1 MLNFG
6 SFVFVSVLFLLSF
19 DFLFFVVLCDFMS
32 INFYEQI
39 SSNKKKTFL
48 LFFIFFVL
56 IGVLSFLVSFAL
68 GGATIVGGLIL
79 VFFGIFTIIFALVS
93 YYSCDSIVTFMS
105 GAKEA
110 NKEHHKQLINIVE
123 EMSIASGLPMPK
135 VFVIDD
141 TAINAFATGRD
152 PEHSVI
158 CVTIGCLTRLNREQ
172 LQGVIAHELSH
183 IKNYDIRTMS
193 IATVLVGVSVL
204 LSDFFLRVAFSGFR
218 GNSDSKNNSFG
229 LVILVLG
236 VLLALLTPI
245 IAKIIQF
252 SISRNREFL
261 ADASAVELTRNPEG
275 LASALEVISKDTEPL
290 EAANKATAHLYISD
304 PLKNT
309 KGIWFAGMFD
319 THPPINERI
328 ATLRGQKI

>member
-1 MLNFG
+1 MP
-6 SFVFVSVLFLLSF
+6 
-19 DFLFFVVLCDFMS
+19 

-39 SSNKKKTFL
+39 SSNKKKTYLLFLAFFL
-48 LFFIFFVL
+48 LVGTLAAIL
-56 IGVLSFLVSFAL
+56 SYIIGGLS
-68 GGATIVGGLIL
+68 IVGGFFLT
-79 VFFGIFTIIFALVS
+79 FFGFLIIVFALIS
-93 YYSCDSIVTFMS
+93 YYTCDSIVTFMS

-110 NKEHHKQLINIVE
+110 DKEKYKQLINIVE

-158 CVTIGCLTRLNREQ
+158 CVTTGCLTRLNREQ

-183 IKNYDIRTMS
+183 IKNYDIRTMT
-193 IATVLVGVSVL
+193 IATVLVGISVL
-204 LSDFFLRVAFSGFR
+204 LSDLILRMFVFGGGRS
-218 GNSDSKNNSFG
+218 NNNSKGSGQFEI
-229 LVILVLG
+229 ILIVFAII
-236 VLLALLTPI
+236 LALLTPL
-245 IAKIIQF
+245 IANLIKL
-252 SISRNREFL
+252 SISRKREFM

-309 KGIWFAGMFD
+309 KGMWFAGMFN

-328 ATLRGQKI
+328 STLRGQTV

>member
-1 MLNFG
+1 MP
-6 SFVFVSVLFLLSF
+6 
-19 DFLFFVVLCDFMS
+19 

-39 SSNKKKTFL
+39 SSNKKKTYL
-48 LFFIFFVL
+48 LFLAFFIL

-68 GGATIVGGLIL
+68 GGATIFGGLIL
-79 VFFGIFTIIFALVS
+79 IFFGIFTILFALIS
-93 YYSCDSIVTFMS
+93 YYTCDSIVTFMS

-110 NKEHHKQLINIVE
+110 DKEKYKQLINIVE

-135 VFVIDD
+135 VFVIED

-158 CVTIGCLTRLNREQ
+158 CVTTGCLTRLNREQ

-183 IKNYDIRTMS
+183 IKNYDIRTMT
-193 IATVLVGVSVL
+193 IATVLVGISVL
-204 LSDFFLRVAFSGFR
+204 LSDFFLRIAFAGLR
-218 GNSDSKNNSFG
+218 GNSNSNNKANIFILIFG
-229 LVILVLG
+229 LIL
-236 VLLALLTPI
+236 AILTPI
-245 IAKIIQF
+245 IAQMIQL
-252 SISRNREFL
+252 SISRKREFL

-304 PLKNT
+304 PLKNN
-309 KGIWFAGMFD
+309 KGMWFAGMFN

-328 ATLRGQKI
+328 ATLRGQQLQSN

>member
-1 MLNFG
+1 MP
-6 SFVFVSVLFLLSF
+6 
-19 DFLFFVVLCDFMS
+19 

-39 SSNKKKTFL
+39 SSNKKKTYLLFLAFFL
-48 LFFIFFVL
+48 L
-56 IGVLSFLVSFAL
+56 
-68 GGATIVGGLIL
+68 VGIL
-79 VFFGIFTIIFALVS
+79 AALVS
-93 YYSCDSIVTFMS
+93 YVLGGFSIIGGFFLTIFGILIIFFALISYYTCDSIVTFIS

-110 NKEHHKQLINIVE
+110 NKEKYKQLINVVE
-123 EMSIASGLPMPK
+123 EMSIASGLPLPK
-135 VFVIDD
+135 VFVIED

-158 CVTIGCLTRLNREQ
+158 CVTTGCLTRLNREQ

-183 IKNYDIRTMS
+183 IKNYDIRTMT

-204 LSDFFLRVAFSGFR
+204 LSDFFLRVAFAGFR
-218 GNSDSKNNSFG
+218 GNSNSNNKMDIFILIFG
-229 LVILVLG
+229 VI
-236 VLLALLTPI
+236 LALLTPF
-245 IAKIIQF
+245 IAELIKL
-252 SISRNREFL
+252 SISRKREFL

-309 KGIWFAGMFD
+309 KGMWFANMFN

-328 ATLRGQKI
+328 ATLRGQVQSN